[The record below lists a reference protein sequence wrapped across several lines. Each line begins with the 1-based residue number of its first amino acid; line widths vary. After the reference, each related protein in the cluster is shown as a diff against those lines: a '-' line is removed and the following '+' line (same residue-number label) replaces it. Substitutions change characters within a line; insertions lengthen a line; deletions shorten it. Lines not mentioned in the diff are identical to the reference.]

1 MRAGPSAGAA
11 ASRGG
16 SGAST
21 HRRCGSEGRESES
34 KRRRCQVFRTRCQV
48 FARMRRSAPPSPGRS
63 PRIGKSLHGFGQIAT
78 RFGSMA
84 GLDVAICGI
93 SGIRRRKAGDGPPNT
108 EGVGCRVLGC
118 SVAGC
123 RVAVLQGA
131 GLRGRWVAGSLGTE
145 LLGCRVA
152 GSLGCWVAGRR
163 VAGCGVAGCG
173 VRCCRIQ
180 RRSQNESR
188 PEAFSLLTCVHSMVP
203 PTGIEPVSQP

>member
-1 MRAGPSAGAA
+1 MRADPYAGAA

-16 SGAST
+16 SGASP
-21 HRRCGSEGRESES
+21 HRRCGST
-34 KRRRCQVFRTRCQV
+34 RTRERIQ
-48 FARMRRSAPPSPGRS
+48 APALPGFSHSMPGFRKNATRCPPPPGRG
-63 PRIGKSLHGFGQIAT
+63 PRIGKSLHGFGKIAT

-84 GLDVAICGI
+84 GFDVAICGI

-108 EGVGCRVLGC
+108 KGVGCRVLGC
-118 SVAGC
+118 S
-123 RVAVLQGA
+123 VAVLQGA
-131 GLRGRWVAGSLGTE
+131 GLRGRWVAGSLG
-145 LLGCRVA
+145 CRVA
-152 GSLGCWVAGRR
+152 GYR

>member
-1 MRAGPSAGAA
+1 MRAGPYAGAA

-48 FARMRRSAPPSPGRS
+48 FARMRHLAPPPPGRS

-84 GLDVAICGI
+84 GFDVAICGI

-108 EGVGCRVLGC
+108 KGVGCRVLGC
-118 SVAGC
+118 SVAVLQCC
-123 RVAVLQGA
+123 RVPGCSVA
-131 GLRGRWVAGSLGTE
+131 GCWVARS
-145 LLGCRVA
+145 LGCRVA
-152 GSLGCWVAGRR
+152 GYR
-163 VAGCGVAGCG
+163 VAGFLGRWAQGCG
-173 VRCCRIQ
+173 VWCCGC
-180 RRSQNESR
+180 SVAAQNESR